1 MTRYGYR
8 PIHALTER
16 AAAWLASLAPRS
28 TPVAIGEV
36 PRKILAIKF
45 GGLGDGAIVRSLL
58 ECFRGRHPGTAV
70 DVLVDQK
77 TREVMS
83 CASDAKVWFY
93 NPKSDGLGRSIKL
106 LQAVRRV
113 GYGAAVDFEQHS
125 ILTAG
130 FAWAAGIPIRIGLAP
145 PGENSRLNLLTHPV
159 KFREGDSMW
168 SAMAALLRVL
178 DPELSGTAGAKPI
191 PHGQEAAEWGRKWLE
206 ARSAGKQSRLV
217 AIHLGVG
224 PRARYRQWPLAR
236 FVELA
241 EIMRRKDSNLRVLLT
256 GAPNEQPL
264 ANEFAARYRGDS
276 FDATTVGSV
285 ERTGAL
291 LSRCD
296 LLICADT
303 GVMHLGAAL
312 GVPTVGLFGPNTPR
326 CWGPVGPRATYVHK
340 TRLKCSPC
348 IDSYRR
354 IIPDACAAEEW
365 GRCMLDIA
373 VDDVINAAR
382 RVIVGNWLD

>member
-8 PIHALTER
+8 PVHALTER
-16 AAAWLASLAPRS
+16 AAAWLASMAPRAAS
-28 TPVAIGEV
+28 VAIGEI
-36 PRKILAIKF
+36 PRKVLAIKF

-58 ECFRGRHPGTAV
+58 ECFRTLHPEIEV

-83 CASDAKVWFY
+83 CASGAKVWFY
-93 NPKSDGLGRSIKL
+93 NSRSDGLGRSIRL
-106 LQAVRRV
+106 LQAVRRA

-125 ILTAG
+125 VLTAS

-145 PGENSRLNLLTHPV
+145 PGANSRLKLLTHPV
-159 KFREGDSMW
+159 EFREGDSMW

-178 DPELSGTAGAKPI
+178 DPNLPGLAAAKPI
-191 PHGQEAAEWGRKWLE
+191 PCGQEAAAWGRKWLD

-224 PRARYRQWPLAR
+224 PRARYRQWPLPR

-241 EIMRRKDSNLRVLLT
+241 EIIRRKDSNLRILLT
-256 GAPNEQPL
+256 GGANEEPL
-264 ANEFAARYRGDS
+264 AREFAARYRGDS
-276 FDATTVGSV
+276 FDATAVGSV
-285 ERTGAL
+285 ELTGAL
-291 LSRCD
+291 LSQSD
-296 LLICADT
+296 LLICSDT

-326 CWGPVGPRATYVHK
+326 CWGPVGPRAAYVYK

-354 IIPDACAAEEW
+354 IIPDACVAEEW

-373 VDDVINAAR
+373 ADDVMDAAR
-382 RVIVGNWLD
+382 RVIAGNWLD